1 MKTQISVC
9 HQIGQVGWRKN
20 MTLLETNN
28 TESFK
33 NGSWINDRVFKC
45 SIDIGRTS
53 FLLLTIVINSLH
65 SAIIHRLRKVNK
77 SVSTQLLLLMGI
89 HDTVLATY
97 TLGKGYCLFHWLE
110 MTFPC
115 GFTLVYSLWYSVS
128 LMRYVILATACYER
142 FVAICRPFQYSG
154 NRILNN
160 VTLSMLGAFA
170 FYYTIHTTLHSLQIC
185 QKSAN
190 QGLLELIRFII
201 QLVLVA
207 ACLVVIITTI
217 VLVLRELRR
226 MHQRREAAEPVADRV
241 SIRAT
246 YLILATGAAFL
257 CCLCPIFG
265 TKLYLALNPG
275 APTKSQLGAEIVW
288 NCYPVFNTVICV
300 AMNKAYQREVRNIC
314 CCCSVLHTRRQKTR
328 QVSVAPAKA

>member
-1 MKTQISVC
+1 MVCNSNQKFKIWRQYSVKTQISVC

-77 SVSTQLLLLMGI
+77 SVSIQLLLLMGI
-89 HDTVLATY
+89 HDTVLAAY

-190 QGLLELIRFII
+190 QGVLELISFII
-201 QLVLVA
+201 QLVLGV

-217 VLVLRELRR
+217 VLVLRELHR

-265 TKLYLALNPG
+265 AKLYLALNPG
-275 APTKSQLGAEIVW
+275 APRSHSWELK
-288 NCYPVFNTVICV
+288 
-300 AMNKAYQREVRNIC
+300 
-314 CCCSVLHTRRQKTR
+314 
-328 QVSVAPAKA
+328 

>member
-1 MKTQISVC
+1 MLCNSNQNHKIWRKCSVNTQISVC
-9 HQIGQVGWRKN
+9 HRIGQVGLRKN
-20 MTLLETNN
+20 MTLLGKNN
-28 TESFK
+28 SESFK
-33 NGSWINDRVFKC
+33 NGSWINGKVSKC
-45 SIDIGRTS
+45 SIDIGETS
-53 FLLLTIVINSLH
+53 FLLLTIVINGLH

-77 SVSTQLLLLMGI
+77 SASIQLLLLMGI
-89 HDTVLATY
+89 HDTVLAAY

-128 LMRYVILATACYER
+128 LMRYVILATACYEG
-142 FVAICRPFQYSG
+142 FIPICRPFQYSR

-170 FYYTIHTTLHSLQIC
+170 FYYTVHTPLRSLQKS

-201 QLVLVA
+201 QLVLVV

-217 VLVLRELRR
+217 VFVLRELHR
-226 MHQRREAAEPVADRV
+226 MHKRREAAEPVAVRL

-246 YLILATGAAFL
+246 YSRSLI
-257 CCLCPIFG
+257 
-265 TKLYLALNPG
+265 
-275 APTKSQLGAEIVW
+275 
-288 NCYPVFNTVICV
+288 
-300 AMNKAYQREVRNIC
+300 
-314 CCCSVLHTRRQKTR
+314 
-328 QVSVAPAKA
+328 